1 MTYFEFI
8 KEKPTLYGST
18 TDQNYKQRI
27 GTYQPC
33 FNKYTN
39 TMCYFFMAKNGR
51 KTQYGFTLK
60 RAFHLFRFGKLSTN
74 PEKGNPDNY
83 ISYDKSPP

>member
-1 MTYFEFI
+1 MTYLDFI
-8 KEKPTLYGST
+8 QQKPILYGST

-27 GTYQPC
+27 GTYKPC

-39 TMCYFFMAKNGR
+39 TICYFFMNSNGR

-60 RAFHLFRFGKLSTN
+60 RAFDLFTSGKLSTDS
-74 PEKGNPDNY
+74 EKGNSKNY
-83 ISYDKSPP
+83 ISFDNSPP